1 MENGW
6 LCRLFFV
13 SENNVRAHLRGDPGG
28 DLLQL
33 RFAESVL
40 LQYAEKV
47 LDAAVVDVDFCLIHN
62 SSPYKDKGRRSWG
75 GLCILQPNAY
85 AQGRIYFPHLLL
97 IHTAHIFL
105 QAGFVQGAEL
115 LQQDGG
121 ILKQPAG

>member
-47 LDAAVVDVDFCLIHN
+47 LDAAVVDVDF
-62 SSPYKDKGRRSWG
+62 
-75 GLCILQPNAY
+75 
-85 AQGRIYFPHLLL
+85 
-97 IHTAHIFL
+97 
-105 QAGFVQGAEL
+105 V
-115 LQQDGG
+115 
-121 ILKQPAG
+121 